1 MGCADAGWDA
11 LGQRSAT
18 TTCRALQ
25 PSMQPGPAFHTPA
38 RDAAA
43 SAAGGTTREPE
54 TGLMVRREWMRP
66 SEFEISCRN
75 ELYGRSPRFRNP
87 LNPPGAEERLA
98 GGSTQP
104 LLPRRGARRQDHRRG
119 VPPTVRPALLH
130 ERTRTRRSGGP
141 AGIRTPDLCRAR
153 AALSQLSYRPLG
165 CLSVTTPRERARRRP
180 SSAGPPLPAGLLEHL
195 LVLVAAH
202 LLAPLLDDR
211 AHVLSLPAGEGPGA
225 APGALVNPC
234 QRGDYTSAGPPGLTE
249 PVGGRGLGGPRAA
262 ARRWPRGARG
272 AP

>member
-25 PSMQPGPAFHTPA
+25 PSMQHGPAFHTPA

-43 SAAGGTTREPE
+43 RAAGGTTREPE

-98 GGSTQP
+98 AGSTQP

-130 ERTRTRRSGGP
+130 ERARTRRSGGA

-165 CLSVTTPRERARRRP
+165 CLSVRPPGSGLADRRAQLARR
-180 SSAGPPLPAGLLEHL
+180 
-195 LVLVAAH
+195 
-202 LLAPLLDDR
+202 
-211 AHVLSLPAGEGPGA
+211 
-225 APGALVNPC
+225 C
-234 QRGDYTSAGPPGLTE
+234 QRVFLSIFLCLWRRIFLRRFLMTE
-249 PVGGRGLGGPRAA
+249 PTSYRSRPGRGLEPPP
-262 ARRWPRGARG
+262 ARW
-272 AP
+272 